1 MEFTAWST
9 VKEFEGC
16 RLSAYQDSGGVYTI
30 GWGHTNGVKQG
41 DTCTQAQ
48 ADQWLASDIQWA
60 VAAVNHYAGIVPQ
73 GVFDALVDFTYNVG
87 TRGLLAVI
95 PYVNRKDWQRLCY
108 SLSLYVHD
116 RAGNALAGLVRRRK
130 AEIDLVVGAIPGL
143 VLDDPA

>member
-16 RLSAYQDSGGVYTI
+16 RLLAYQDSGGVWTI
-30 GWGHTNGVKQG
+30 GWGHTKGVSGGDSITQG
-41 DTCTQAQ
+41 Q

-60 VAAVNHYAGIVPQ
+60 VASVNHNAGIVPQ

-87 TRGLLAVI
+87 TKGLLAVA
-95 PYVNRKDWQRLCY
+95 PYVIRRDWKRLCY

-116 RAGNALAGLVRRRK
+116 RSGNVLKGLQRRRT
-130 AEIDLVVGAIPGL
+130 AEINLIVAAIPGL
-143 VLDDPA
+143 VLDAPV